1 MKLDRSHRSKA
12 LSTVG
17 DDDADEADDA
27 DDADDVAGADDS
39 GDDEAPT
46 CLHLQLFI
54 SSFGTR

>member
-17 DDDADEADDA
+17 DDDADEA